1 MRSRW
6 FLLWEPIGFTLR
18 TAAPDDMNSTGFEG
32 VIVQC
37 QADAERGWSAGV
49 VMDQN
54 IAHYQALNR
63 GLFWFVL
70 VYSGLFCR
78 LFLARKPVIRGSWP
92 LVNRPDL

>member
-1 MRSRW
+1 
-6 FLLWEPIGFTLR
+6 
-18 TAAPDDMNSTGFEG
+18 
-32 VIVQC
+32 
-37 QADAERGWSAGV
+37 
-49 VMDQN
+49 MDQN